1 MIDRT
6 NRNVKED
13 IKKINKQL
21 RKYFADKGF
30 NYMESFNV
38 NESCLNKNRSA
49 LNKRER
55 SMFSQNK
62 MVIAILLNTL
72 EDTCVK

>member
-6 NRNVKED
+6 DRNVKED

-21 RKYFADKGF
+21 RIYFADKGF
-30 NYMESFNV
+30 NYTESFIV